1 MAARL
6 PTDSP
11 DRAAWTFGAVPLR
24 DAVLGS
30 KQRDAAL
37 VLLAASGL
45 VLVVA
50 CANLGGL
57 LLAYMS
63 GRRHEL
69 AVRAA
74 IGATRGRLIRQLMTE
89 SLVLALV
96 GGLLGVI
103 IAQWGVDLFIGTL
116 GKPGGASWM
125 SFSVDGRVLLFALG
139 TSVATALLFGMA
151 PAIGGSRVDIRGIL
165 QEDRPVSGSA
175 RRRRIRG
182 GLVAAQ
188 VALSLGLVTGAAS
201 VVMSAVSMGDAHPGF
216 DRGGLMV
223 LHAPLPG
230 ARYDAAPQRMAF
242 VAAARD
248 RLRAVPGISG
258 VSAVSDPPLVDRNVP
273 ATSFV
278 AEGWTSADSL
288 PFVSFRFVD
297 SDYLD
302 VMRIPLRSGRAF
314 TSAEARDAGGLLVL
328 INETMARRHWPGRD
342 AVGRRL
348 RLPGS
353 AHPDAWFTVIGV
365 VGDVAQRMLPS
376 QPENQMYFPLA
387 IGRDVSLVV
396 RTSDAVAAG
405 AAARDAMRAVD
416 SSVAIALHSMDGTYR
431 AYMRDRRLQGF
442 VLGALG
448 LVAVL
453 VAALGVYGVMSLTVA
468 ERRREIAIRAALG
481 GTRGA
486 IVRLILRN
494 AMRVVSAGIV
504 AGFVLAFAVTSFLA
518 SIFFGLRAFDPRVFA
533 ATAALLAGVAIVSSW
548 WPARAA
554 GRVDPMAALKN

>member
-1 MAARL
+1 VVFGRTPCPFPERAVPPVEVVARLPHGVSAAQADASLRTMAARL

-139 TSVATALLFGMA
+139 TSVAAALLFGMA

-201 VVMSAVSMGDAHPGF
+201 VVMSAVSMGDAHPG
-216 DRGGLMV
+216 
-223 LHAPLPG
+223 
-230 ARYDAAPQRMAF
+230 
-242 VAAARD
+242 
-248 RLRAVPGISG
+248 I
-258 VSAVSDPPLVDRNVP
+258 
-273 ATSFV
+273 
-278 AEGWTSADSL
+278 
-288 PFVSFRFVD
+288 
-297 SDYLD
+297 
-302 VMRIPLRSGRAF
+302 RSGRPDGP
-314 TSAEARDAGGLLVL
+314 ARPAP
-328 INETMARRHWPGRD
+328 RR
-342 AVGRRL
+342 AVRCGATADGVRGRRA
-348 RLPGS
+348 RSPACGTWYFRRVRGERSTARGS
-353 AHPDAWFTVIGV
+353 
-365 VGDVAQRMLPS
+365 
-376 QPENQMYFPLA
+376 
-387 IGRDVSLVV
+387 
-396 RTSDAVAAG
+396 
-405 AAARDAMRAVD
+405 
-416 SSVAIALHSMDGTYR
+416 
-431 AYMRDRRLQGF
+431 
-442 VLGALG
+442 
-448 LVAVL
+448 
-453 VAALGVYGVMSLTVA
+453 
-468 ERRREIAIRAALG
+468 
-481 GTRGA
+481 
-486 IVRLILRN
+486 
-494 AMRVVSAGIV
+494 
-504 AGFVLAFAVTSFLA
+504 
-518 SIFFGLRAFDPRVFA
+518 
-533 ATAALLAGVAIVSSW
+533 
-548 WPARAA
+548 
-554 GRVDPMAALKN
+554 